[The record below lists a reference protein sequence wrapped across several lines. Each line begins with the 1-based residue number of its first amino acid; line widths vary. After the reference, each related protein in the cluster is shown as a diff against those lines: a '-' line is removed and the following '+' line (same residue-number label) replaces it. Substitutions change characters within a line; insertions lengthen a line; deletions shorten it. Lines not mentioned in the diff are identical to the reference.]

1 MVYNGSFELYDTCP
15 NNLTQPGANQIYALG
30 WYIPTFATSD
40 YYHTCDVTATVGVPQ
55 NQLGYQDAHTGS
67 AYAGIYYISGRGQT
81 TGQVYFNYSEYL
93 QTRLT
98 ATLAAGILYHIQ
110 LFVSR
115 ADSINGASIPRFAG
129 SAVDQIGVLFSQN
142 PVLGPDSLFDRL
154 LPYTPSAE
162 SAEGVLLTDTT
173 RWQEVNMYYVAQG
186 NENYLTVGFFRDIN
200 SVSASYYFHDFDTTD
215 VICSYYYLDDIS
227 IMEATQI
234 EVPNVFTPNGDGT
247 NDLFVIQAPK
257 GLHPGITIY
266 NRWGTVTYRN
276 GDGPVAWDGTFS
288 GNRCTDG
295 TYYYVLEV
303 KGTPIKQKGFIR
315 LAR

>member
-234 EVPNVFTPNGDGT
+234 
-247 NDLFVIQAPK
+247 
-257 GLHPGITIY
+257 
-266 NRWGTVTYRN
+266 
-276 GDGPVAWDGTFS
+276 
-288 GNRCTDG
+288 
-295 TYYYVLEV
+295 
-303 KGTPIKQKGFIR
+303 
-315 LAR
+315 